1 MIRWDSLYR
10 SFIISGLF
18 PSPLQPVSAMP
29 HVSIHPHCLHERCL
43 RGQALIASQIISLID
58 SQITS
63 SMSDTHHV

>member
-18 PSPLQPVSAMP
+18 PSHLQPVSAMP
-29 HVSIHPHCLHERCL
+29 HVSIHPHCLHERGL
-43 RGQALIASQIISLID
+43 RGQALIASLSA

-63 SMSDTHHV
+63 YTSDTHHV